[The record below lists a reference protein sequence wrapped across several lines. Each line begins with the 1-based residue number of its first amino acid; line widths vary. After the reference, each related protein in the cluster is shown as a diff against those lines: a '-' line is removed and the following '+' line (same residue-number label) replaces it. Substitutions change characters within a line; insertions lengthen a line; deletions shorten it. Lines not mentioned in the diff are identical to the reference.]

1 MFPFEGMPRWA
12 QAIGSVVPATYF
24 MRSVRGILLK
34 GNDWIDLWPHLWP
47 MLLFTVIVMAIALV
61 FYRNTLD

>member
-1 MFPFEGMPRWA
+1 MPRWA
-12 QAIGSVVPATYF
+12 QAVGSVLPATYF

-34 GNDWIDLWPHLWP
+34 GNDWIDLWPHVWP
-47 MLLFTVIVMAIALV
+47 MLLFTAIVMTIALL